1 MEPLE
6 ATEADVAALWKKA
19 VASANDSRN
28 QSNSADNCH
37 GLGYQ
42 ALLQAAGAVLMA
54 AGYRPRGGGPGHHHD
69 VFYAVTGL
77 SIPGLEDAD
86 IRTERVRK
94 QRSRAVYEPDL
105 STESDLREVYRLQDA
120 LLPAMH
126 RWLTSRGA
134 GVAAK
139 LPPWGP

>member
-28 QSNSADNCH
+28 RSNSADNRH

-42 ALLQAAGAVLMA
+42 ALLQAASAVLMA
-54 AGYRPRGGGPGHHHD
+54 AGYRSRGGGSGHHHD
-69 VFYAVTGL
+69 LFYAVTGL
-77 SIPGLEDAD
+77 SISGLDDAD
-86 IRTERVRK
+86 ILTEPIRK

-105 STESDLREVYRLQDA
+105 LTESDLLEVYRLQDA

-126 RWLTSRGA
+126 RWLTSQGP

-139 LPPWGP
+139 LPPWGR